1 MNWSVQKPH
10 EHVFYPYV
18 YPTSGLVDNYC
29 RNPMGSEWPN
39 LWCYTT
45 DPKKRWDNCLPI
57 GQTDAFLDDKEKSA
71 RDSIAK
77 LTSALESAL
86 AASEKAK
93 LEADIAK

>member
-1 MNWSVQKPH
+1 MNWSVTKPH
-10 EHVFYPYV
+10 EHPYNAKA

-57 GQTDAFLDDKEKSA
+57 GQTDAFMDDRVKAA
-71 RDSIAK
+71 REYLAK
-77 LTSALESAL
+77 LTAANASANT
-86 AASEKAK
+86 SEKSK